1 MRVAF
6 GSDHAG
12 FSLKETLKAE
22 LVGRGH
28 DVFDVGASDA
38 EIPVDYP
45 DFGAPVGRA
54 VTTAALARPDRA
66 LVHNSEGTP

>member
-12 FSLKETLKAE
+12 FSLKGTLTAD
-22 LVGRGH
+22 H
-28 DVFDVGASDA
+28 A
-38 EIPVDYP
+38 